1 LRRLRQSGNTV
12 TSRQQDN
19 HITLMHLLDRFQTS
33 SLTARSI
40 PGLRQI
46 SSRTVRNRLR
56 DRQSR
61 PRRTAIRPIVLP
73 MHRVSRLTWC
83 RRHLRFK
90 RQDWAN
96 IQFTDESR
104 FHLDSSDDQSLLDH
118 RVGERYVDT
127 CVIKRRSFGG
137 GSVMVWGG
145 ITERGRIPLVVFTG
159 NLTEYAIGMKLFS
172 AMFFRSRKPRP
183 TTSHSSRTTLDHTL
197 YVTT

>member
-1 LRRLRQSGNTV
+1 M

-19 HITLMHLLDRFQTS
+19 HITLVHLLDRFQTS

-46 SSRTVRNRLR
+46 SSRTVRNILR
-56 DRQSR
+56 DRQAR

-90 RQDWAN
+90 RQDWTN

-183 TTSHSSRTTLDHTL
+183 TTSHSSRTTLDHML